1 MTGEYGHAIVI
12 AKLRHCAKF
21 RCTEVL
27 HRIVDGILGRG
38 GKRKRERDREREGGK
53 GLPGEKGGQKS
64 DQATQPPGP
73 DARREG
79 GRRRRG
85 RRSRW
90 RTLQREGWCAMRP
103 EAEARAGATGS
114 DLVIL
119 SLAIPLAPYPS
130 SPLPSLPVTV
140 PPRCRDSSTL
150 PSSI

>member
-27 HRIVDGILGRG
+27 HRIVDGVLGRG
-38 GKRKRERDREREGGK
+38 GKSETERGK
-53 GLPGEKGGQKS
+53 GVPGEKGGQKS
-64 DQATQPPGP
+64 ERPSYPT
-73 DARREG
+73 ART
-79 GRRRRG
+79 RRG
-85 RRSRW
+85 RRKMKRSQW
-90 RTLQREGWCAMRP
+90 RLKQERQCAARP

-119 SLAIPLAPYPS
+119 SLAIPPG
-130 SPLPSLPVTV
+130 PLPPVTV
-140 PPRCRDSSTL
+140 PPRCHDLFTL